1 MNLSQQLINGL
12 VLGHAYALVAIGW
25 TLLLGVARLVNFG
38 HGQMYMLGAFVT
50 WWAVTKAGVPY
61 ALALPIAMCVG
72 ALFGVIMQRV
82 MLKATME
89 QNLVSIMI
97 MTLGFGYVF
106 SGGAALVFGS
116 TGEILDTALSRQEIT
131 MGDLWMTWQDA
142 AIIFAAI
149 LVFISLK
156 WVLDGTRIGRLVRMV
171 AEDPKLAMLAG
182 VNVRRVYYGVFAF
195 EGAAVAFAAGMVAPR
210 TPILTSMGFDEVIM
224 TFVVVVLGGIGSV
237 TGSYFAGIALGLFTA
252 LFGAL
257 VSPAYTTAAAF
268 LVLIALLVLRPGGL
282 SAGSAGGV
290 H

>member
-82 MLKATME
+82 MLKATLE

>member
-1 MNLSQQLINGL
+1 MNLTQQIINGL

-38 HGQMYMLGAFVT
+38 HGQMYMVGAFVT
-50 WWAVTKAGVPY
+50 WWSVAKAGVPY
-61 ALALPIAMCVG
+61 ALAVPIAMTTG
-72 ALFGVIMQRV
+72 AVFGLIMQRV
-82 MLKATME
+82 MLKATFE

-97 MTLGFGYVF
+97 MTLGFGYVMH
-106 SGGAALVFGS
+106 GAAALVFGS
-116 TGEILDTALSRQEIT
+116 TGQILETSLSLYEVN
-131 MGDLWMTWQDA
+131 MGELWFTGQDA
-142 AIIFAAI
+142 AIVVATICLF
-149 LVFISLK
+149 VGLK

-171 AEDPKLAMLAG
+171 AEDPKLAQLAG

-210 TPILTSMGFDEVIM
+210 TPILTSMGFEEVIM
-224 TFVVVVLGGIGSV
+224 TFVVVVFGGIGSV
-237 TGSYFAGIALGLFTA
+237 KGSYFAGVALGLFTA

-282 SAGSAGGV
+282 TSGAAGA

>member
-82 MLKATME
+82 MLKATLE

-131 MGDLWMTWQDA
+131 MGDLWMTWQGA

-156 WVLDGTRIGRLVRMV
+156 LILDGTRIGRLVRMV

-237 TGSYFAGIALGLFTA
+237 TGSYLAGIALGLFTA

>member
-12 VLGHAYALVAIGW
+12 VMGHAYALVAIGW

-50 WWAVTKAGVPY
+50 WWAVIKAGVPY

-82 MLKATME
+82 MLKATLE

-156 WVLDGTRIGRLVRMV
+156 LILDGTRIGRLVRMV

-237 TGSYFAGIALGLFTA
+237 TGSYLAGIALGLFTA